1 MKKIIFVL
9 MICCLGASFLLAAS
23 PAVGSWQC
31 QSQGERAREFTL
43 TFAEENGDLVGTMV
57 SERGERALSDVKFE
71 DGVLT
76 AKMGN
81 ANFTM
86 DFKAE
91 IDGDNMTG
99 TMSSE
104 RFSNTFTGTRK

>member
-1 MKKIIFVL
+1 MKKIFFVL

-23 PAVGSWQC
+23 PAAGSWAC

-43 TFAEENGDLVGTMV
+43 TFAEENGELVGTMV
-57 SERGERALSDVKFE
+57 SERGERTLSDVKFE

-81 ANFTM
+81 SNFTM
-86 DFKAE
+86 DFRAE
-91 IDGDNMTG
+91 IDGDSMSG
-99 TMSSE
+99 TMSSD
-104 RFSNTFTGTRK
+104 RFDLLFAGTRK